1 MGDKKLHIHIY
12 TTYLTSTHLCVKG
25 RILKDAPLVSK
36 NTHGILASLFYTA
49 LRALSREIGGAD
61 VLCKYGEYVWRKES
75 DSEGYFE
82 VFERI
87 ENHNDHAYAFAEISV
102 HKGRRSGITA
112 APIVNLSTN
121 VPLGIISDVD
131 DTVMV
136 TGVKSLFK
144 LRLLINTLFLN
155 PFRRKPITDAADAFH
170 SLVDN
175 AKGPAPIIYLSNS
188 PWNLFEYLRA
198 FLTHN
203 GFPEGILLLRDM
215 GSHLLGS
222 RSIQDRN
229 KYIEIKK
236 ILIAFPSA
244 KFILIGDTGEIDYDI
259 YRQILD
265 EHPDR
270 IVRVILNR
278 AGKLKNE
285 RRILEGFGA
294 DARFTMISGYT
305 DFVSRGDR

>member
-1 MGDKKLHIHIY
+1 MPDKKLHIHIY
-12 TTYLTSTHLCVKG
+12 TTYVTSTHVSIKG
-25 RILKDAPLVSK
+25 RILRDAPLISK
-36 NTHGILASLFYTA
+36 DTHGVLASLFYTA
-49 LRALSREIGGAD
+49 LRALSREIGGVD
-61 VLCKYGEYVWRKES
+61 ILCKYGEYNWRRQS

-87 ENHNDHAYAFAEISV
+87 DNHAYQADAIAEV
-102 HKGRRSGITA
+102 YAHKGRRSGIIE
-112 APIVNLSTN
+112 APIVNLSTD

-136 TGVKSLFK
+136 TGVKSFFK

-170 SLVDN
+170 SLVDQ
-175 AKGPAPIIYLSNS
+175 AAGPAPIIYLSNS
-188 PWNLFEYLRA
+188 PWNLFEYLQA
-198 FLTHN
+198 FLMHN

-215 GSHLLGS
+215 GSHLLRS

-236 ILIAFPSA
+236 ILIAFPFV

-270 IVRVILNR
+270 IDRVILNR
-278 AGKLKNE
+278 AGKFKNE
-285 RRILEGFGA
+285 RRIMEGIDA
-294 DARFTMISGYT
+294 DTRFTMVSGYT
-305 DFVSRGDR
+305 DLVSHGDL